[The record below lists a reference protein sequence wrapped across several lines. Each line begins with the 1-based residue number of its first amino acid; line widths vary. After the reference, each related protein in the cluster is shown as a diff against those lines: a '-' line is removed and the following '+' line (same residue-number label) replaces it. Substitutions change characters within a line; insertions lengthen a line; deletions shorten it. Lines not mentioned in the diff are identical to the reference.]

1 MMCMM
6 SFLEVC
12 NYCKFKQKKKNKQKI
27 LINIIKIYG
36 VLSSFSYK
44 YVIES
49 KITVK
54 VVNWWLSMRFS
65 WLNNT
70 RGY

>member
-6 SFLEVC
+6 TFLEVC
-12 NYCKFKQKKKNKQKI
+12 NYCKLKKNKTNKQKI

>member
-12 NYCKFKQKKKNKQKI
+12 NYCKFKQKKKQIKNINKYHQ
-27 LINIIKIYG
+27 NIRC
-36 VLSSFSYK
+36 LSSFSYK

>member
-12 NYCKFKQKKKNKQKI
+12 NYCKLKKTKTNKQKI

-44 YVIES
+44 YVIKS

-54 VVNWWLSMRFS
+54 VVNCWLSMRFS